1 MKKIIN
7 KALIGSVVIA
17 GTAAFI
23 INPIPKVNAKEM
35 VSTEKKDN
43 NNVSLTELYEKYNNT
58 NAYYYY
64 NR

>member
-35 VSTEKKDN
+35 VSTEKKITTMY
-43 NNVSLTELYEKYNNT
+43 L
-58 NAYYYY
+58 
-64 NR
+64 